1 MEVQEAAD
9 VADEAIWERVHE
21 VIDQPLEAVVV
32 AAGELSG
39 SEAVGAATE
48 CLEDGAPNEVRLEH
62 ELVARTVD
70 GNTYWLLLVVVIFH
84 ALTLG
89 TCAGV
94 NFLGTNLPR
103 LQFSK
108 QWAPMATV
116 GAATGIFQPSDQNAT
131 S

>member
-1 MEVQEAAD
+1 
-9 VADEAIWERVHE
+9 
-21 VIDQPLEAVVV
+21 
-32 AAGELSG
+32 
-39 SEAVGAATE
+39 
-48 CLEDGAPNEVRLEH
+48 
-62 ELVARTVD
+62 VARTVD

-84 ALTLG
+84 ALTLAARSWTDIEQSPKNNLICFWEKAGRSTGTAGELRRLLAVAMAVPG

-94 NFLGTNLPR
+94 NFLGTDLPR